1 MEIQET
7 LNSQSNLEIEEW
19 NWRNQVPDFR
29 LYYNATVINTVWYWH
44 KDKNIDHWNRIESP
58 EINPPIYGN
67 LIFNKGS
74 KDVQW
79 EKKKTASITS
89 GAGKTGQPL
98 VKE

>member
-29 LYYNATVINTVWYWH
+29 LYYNATVIKTVWYWH

-79 EKKKTASITS
+79 EKKTDSITS

>member
-29 LYYNATVINTVWYWH
+29 LYYNATVIKTVWYWH

-74 KDVQW
+74 KDVQ
-79 EKKKTASITS
+79 
-89 GAGKTGQPL
+89 
-98 VKE
+98 